1 MKVSEEAF
9 NKLKVKEIIKLG
21 RDSEESKIPPIF
33 AHPSQRN
40 SVLTFSKKLKKD
52 GGIGI
57 DKSVPKGYRETYKK
71 F

>member
-40 SVLTFSKKLKKD
+40 SVLTFSKNLKQD
-52 GGIGI
+52 
-57 DKSVPKGYRETYKK
+57 
-71 F
+71 